1 MGSENGVVDYLARVP
16 LFARCSDE
24 ELEAL
29 AGRAMDAAVDEGQ
42 VIILEGQG
50 AYEFFAVVSGR
61 AQVTRD
67 GQVVAEL
74 GPGEFF
80 GELALLDRALRDAT
94 VTALTPM
101 ELVVMTGWDLE
112 EALLEAPSMTRSL
125 LAGMARK
132 LRELMHEAT

>member
-1 MGSENGVVDYLARVP
+1 MGSENPVVGYLARVP
-16 LFARCSDE
+16 LFARCSEE

-29 AGRAMDAAVDEGQ
+29 ATRAMDAAVDEGQ

-61 AQVTRD
+61 AQVTRE
-67 GQVVAEL
+67 GRVVAEL

-94 VTALTPM
+94 VTAMTPM

-125 LAGMARK
+125 LAGMARRM
-132 LRELMHEAT
+132 RELLRDAT